1 MSDDDWKK
9 SLPFKRHW
17 AFYLL
22 FKLLV
27 LAAAVYVAWRLLLA
41 FAVV

>member
-1 MSDDDWKK
+1 MSNNDWKK
-9 SLPFKRHW
+9 SLPFSRHW
-17 AFYLL
+17 AVYLL

-27 LAAAVYVAWRLLLA
+27 LVVAAYVAWQLLHA